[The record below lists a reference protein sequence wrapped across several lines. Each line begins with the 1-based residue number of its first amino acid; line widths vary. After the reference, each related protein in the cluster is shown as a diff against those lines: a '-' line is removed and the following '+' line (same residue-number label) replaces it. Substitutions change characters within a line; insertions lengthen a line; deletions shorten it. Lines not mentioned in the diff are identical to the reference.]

1 MDIANTNF
9 KSFEYKAKLL
19 QNTEADGANGILKN
33 HVPLKY
39 LSDFWR
45 SLEMLLINCKVELKL
60 KWTSYCV
67 LCALGADNADDNNSN
82 NIIFTFKDTKLY
94 VPIVT
99 LFVKNNQT
107 LSKRLSKG
115 FERSVYWNEYETKSD
130 NKK

>member
-60 KWTSYCV
+60 TWTSYCV
-67 LCALGADNADDNNSN
+67 LRALGADTLM
-82 NIIFTFKDTKLY
+82 IIILIISFL
-94 VPIVT
+94 
-99 LFVKNNQT
+99 
-107 LSKRLSKG
+107 LSKTQNYKFLLSL
-115 FERSVYWNEYETKSD
+115 YL
-130 NKK
+130 